1 MIAFTVSCYLVRN
14 YIDKTH
20 MLTFN
25 IKTKLVIVAL
35 MVFGCVLAFMV
46 TRGNQ
51 SGIPMAN
58 WKLPQSI
65 EARGKRLGWHFRY
78 SGPDGILGSN
88 DDVQTDKI
96 LRVPEGVKFDIQ
108 LRSDDYI
115 YVFSCPELELKEIA
129 VPDLEFALELS
140 CGRPG
145 EYDLIMS
152 PLCGFRLPPGEL
164 MGKVIVDSKRDF
176 TRWFENQQTQPN
188 R

>member
-1 MIAFTVSCYLVRN
+1 
-14 YIDKTH
+14 
-20 MLTFN
+20 MLTFS
-25 IKTKLVIVAL
+25 IKTKLFIVAL
-35 MVFGCVLAFMV
+35 MVFSCISAFMV
-46 TRGNQ
+46 TRGDP
-51 SGIPMAN
+51 SGIPMAD
-58 WKLPQSI
+58 WKFPHSI
-65 EARGKRLGWHFRY
+65 EARGERLGWHFRY
-78 SGPDGILGSN
+78 SGPDGILGSK
-88 DDVQTDKI
+88 DDVQTEKI

-176 TRWFENQQTQPN
+176 TRWFGNQQKQPN
-188 R
+188 Q